1 MCLFISLVANE
12 EALVSSLLDRNMNM
26 NFTREH
32 MPRHMSRLSS
42 VQSSRERGFPV
53 EKRLLWQACDVGH
66 EV

>member
-1 MCLFISLVANE
+1 
-12 EALVSSLLDRNMNM
+12 M